1 VEPDSVEPHLGLGL
15 VNLMLKKTDQAV
27 AHFQEVLKKDPGNFR
42 AHVAL
47 GETLMR
53 QGSLEEAQH
62 HLEQA
67 AQIEKNIPRVYE
79 DLGKIYEQRG
89 LKQLA
94 EQAQA
99 KSRALAG
106 GSR

>member
-1 VEPDSVEPHLGLGL
+1 MIISIAIVAVLLPTLL
-15 VNLMLKKTDQAV
+15 VTGWLARLSADA
-27 AHFQEVLKKDPGNFR
+27 ER
-42 AHVAL
+42 
-47 GETLMR
+47 
-53 QGSLEEAQH
+53 
-62 HLEQA
+62 

-106 GSR
+106 VSR